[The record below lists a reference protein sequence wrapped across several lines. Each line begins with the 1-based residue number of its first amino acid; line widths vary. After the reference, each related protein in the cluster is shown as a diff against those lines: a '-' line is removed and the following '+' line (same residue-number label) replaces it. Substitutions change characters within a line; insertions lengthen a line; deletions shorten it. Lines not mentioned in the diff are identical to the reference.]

1 MSKFTIA
8 GLLSCLAGGLI
19 LGFQAISTLMEP
31 SASSI
36 TNGKSAWKNLTLADS
51 IGQEYF
57 EWINTISLASI
68 QNIADYIVNMPLF
81 ILLFCIGIL
90 CFLINA
96 FTSKM

>member
-8 GLLSCLAGGLI
+8 GLVSCLASGII
-19 LGFQAISTLMEP
+19 LGFQAISALMDP
-31 SASSI
+31 SGSSI
-36 TNGKSAWKNLTLADS
+36 TKGKTAWKNLTLVDS

-57 EWINTISLASI
+57 EWINTISWTSI
-68 QNIADYIVNMPLF
+68 QSSADYIVNMPLY

>member
-1 MSKFTIA
+1 MSKLTIA
-8 GLLSCLAGGLI
+8 GLVSWLASGIL
-19 LGFQAISTLMEP
+19 LGFQAIELLIES
-31 SASSI
+31 SAPSI
-36 TNGKSAWKNLTLADS
+36 TNEKIAWKNLTLVDS

-68 QNIADYIVNMPLF
+68 QNIADYIVNMPLS

>member
-8 GLLSCLAGGLI
+8 GLVSCLASGII
-19 LGFQAISTLMEP
+19 LGFQAISTLMDP

-36 TNGKSAWKNLTLADS
+36 TNGKTVWKNLTLVDS

-68 QNIADYIVNMPLF
+68 QSIADYIVNMPLF

>member
-1 MSKFTIA
+1 MSKLPIA
-8 GLLSCLAGGLI
+8 GLVSCLASGII
-19 LGFQAISTLMEP
+19 LGFQAISTLMDS
-31 SASSI
+31 SAPSI
-36 TNGKSAWKNLTLADS
+36 TNEKTAWKKLTLVDS

-68 QNIADYIVNMPLF
+68 QSIADYIVNMPLS

-90 CFLINA
+90 CFLIKA